1 MSSDRIVKAVSTEG
15 VSQIKK
21 QLIERKKGDAG
32 GVDHT
37 HITEPHGN
45 LLIKGQ
51 EKVIEGQNNNFI
63 IMGRDR
69 PGDGQDGYGGAGH
82 THASSIRLIAG
93 LHGRDVKETNIKKDG
108 DKVVEE
114 RLFLQPSPSKDAAT
128 IYMSQKTDIDS
139 AFNISTGGRYG
150 APQGR
155 SAILAKADCIR
166 LVGRESLK
174 LVTKTEN
181 KNSLKGPVRGKP
193 GIELIAGNDTT
204 NMQPLVKGKNLIEA
218 LDQTMEVVNQL
229 SNIVEYSGVIGLDYY
244 HFTKDFAK
252 QTVSPKLR
260 IVKKGD
266 GSYVLDYGQGDK
278 NARKNVYNQADLNQ
292 EIQKLKNKYS
302 EDKLVSRHN
311 MTN

>member
-128 IYMSQKTDIDS
+128 FYMSQKTDIDS

-181 KNSLKGPVRGKP
+181 KNSLKGPIRGKP

-218 LDQTMEVVNQL
+218 LDQTLDVVNQL
-229 SNIVEYSGVIGLDYY
+229 SNVVEYLAIAVQAGATGMIPSPTPLGGIGIGA
-244 HFTKDFAK
+244 FPGK
-252 QTVSPKLR
+252 
-260 IVKKGD
+260 IVGAPIAITYSTMAM
-266 GSYVLDYGQGDK
+266 SYLATFK
-278 NARKNVYNQADLNQ
+278 MNQ

>member
-69 PGDGQDGYGGAGH
+69 PGDGQDGYGGAEH

-128 IYMSQKTDIDS
+128 FYMSQKTDIDS

-174 LVTKTEN
+174 LVTKTES
-181 KNSLKGPVRGKP
+181 KNSLKGPIRGKP

-218 LDQTMEVVNQL
+218 LDQTLDVVNQL
-229 SNIVEYSGVIGLDYY
+229 SNVVEYLAIAVQAGATGMIPSPTPLGGIGIGA
-244 HFTKDFAK
+244 FPGK
-252 QTVSPKLR
+252 
-260 IVKKGD
+260 IVGAPIAITYSTMAM
-266 GSYVLDYGQGDK
+266 SYLATFK
-278 NARKNVYNQADLNQ
+278 MNQ

>member
-1 MSSDRIVKAVSTEG
+1 MSKDRTVKAVSIEG

-21 QLIERKKGDAG
+21 QLIERKKGDVG
-32 GVDHT
+32 GIDHT

-69 PGDGQDGYGGAGH
+69 PGDGRDGYGGAGH
-82 THASSIRLIAG
+82 THASTIRLIAG
-93 LHGRDVKETNIKKDG
+93 LHGRDVKESNIKKEG
-108 DKVVEE
+108 KKVIEE

-128 IYMSQKTDIDS
+128 FYMSQKTDIDS

-181 KNSLKGPVRGKP
+181 KNSLKGPIRGRP

-229 SNIVEYSGVIGLDYY
+229 SNIVEYLAIAVQAGATGMIPSPTPAGLVGIAAFPGKALAASVGITYSTLAMSY
-244 HFTKDFAK
+244 LATF
-252 QTVSPKLR
+252 
-260 IVKKGD
+260 KGN
-266 GSYVLDYGQGDK
+266 L
-278 NARKNVYNQADLNQ
+278 

>member
-15 VSQIKK
+15 VSQTKK

-108 DKVVEE
+108 NKVIEE

-128 IYMSQKTDIDS
+128 FYMSQKTDIDS

-174 LVTKTEN
+174 LVTKTDN
-181 KNSLKGPVRGKP
+181 KNSLKGPIRGKP

-204 NMQPLVKGKNLIEA
+204 NMQPLVKGKNLVEA
-218 LDQTMEVVNQL
+218 LDQTLQVVNQL
-229 SNIVEYSGVIGLDYY
+229 SNIVEYLAIAVQAGAAGMIPSPTPLGGIGIGA
-244 HFTKDFAK
+244 FPGK
-252 QTVSPKLR
+252 
-260 IVKKGD
+260 IVGAPIAITYSTMAM
-266 GSYVLDYGQGDK
+266 SYLATFK
-278 NARKNVYNQADLNQ
+278 MNQ

>member
-1 MSSDRIVKAVSTEG
+1 MSKDRTVKAVSIEG

-21 QLIERKKGDAG
+21 QLIERKKGDVG
-32 GVDHT
+32 GIDHT

-45 LLIKGQ
+45 LLVKGQ

-69 PGDGQDGYGGAGH
+69 PGDGRDGYGGAGH
-82 THASSIRLIAG
+82 THASTIRLIAG
-93 LHGRDVKETNIKKDG
+93 LHGRDVKESNIKKEG
-108 DKVVEE
+108 KKVIEE

-128 IYMSQKTDIDS
+128 FYMSQKTDIDS

-181 KNSLKGPVRGKP
+181 KNSLKGPIRGRP

-229 SNIVEYSGVIGLDYY
+229 SNIVEYLAIAVQAGATGMIPSPTPAGLVGIAAFPGKALAASVGITYSTLAMSY
-244 HFTKDFAK
+244 LATF
-252 QTVSPKLR
+252 
-260 IVKKGD
+260 KGN
-266 GSYVLDYGQGDK
+266 L
-278 NARKNVYNQADLNQ
+278 

>member
-1 MSSDRIVKAVSTEG
+1 MSKDPIIKAVDTEG
-15 VSQIKK
+15 VSQTKK
-21 QLIERKKGDAG
+21 NFIERKKGDAG

-69 PGDGQDGYGGAGH
+69 PGDGKDGYGGAGH
-82 THASSIRLIAG
+82 SHTSTIRFIAG
-93 LHGRDVKETNIKKDG
+93 LHGRDVKETNIKKDNNS
-108 DKVVEE
+108 VQEE

-128 IYMSQKTDIDS
+128 FYMSQKTDIDS

-155 SAILAKADCIR
+155 SAALIKADCIR

-181 KNSLKGPVRGKP
+181 KNSLKGNIRGRP

-204 NMQPLVKGKNLIEA
+204 DMQPLVKGKNLVSA
-218 LDQTMEVVNQL
+218 MSDVVEIINQL
-229 SNIVEYSGVIGLDYY
+229 SNIVEYLAIAVQSSATGMIPSPTPAGVIGAAA
-244 HFTKDFAK
+244 FPAK
-252 QTVSPKLR
+252 PVAAPLALTYSTMALSYLATLKGNLTMLEEIKL
-260 IVKKGD
+260 
-266 GSYVLDYGQGDK
+266 
-278 NARKNVYNQADLNQ
+278 
-292 EIQKLKNKYS
+292 KYS
-302 EDKLVSRHN
+302 ENKLLSRHN

>member
-1 MSSDRIVKAVSTEG
+1 MSKDPIIKAVDTEG
-15 VSQIKK
+15 VSQTKK
-21 QLIERKKGDAG
+21 NFIERKKGDVG

-51 EKVIEGQNNNFI
+51 EKIIEGQNNNFI

-69 PGDGQDGYGGAGH
+69 PGDGKDGYGGAGH
-82 THASSIRLIAG
+82 THTSTIRFIAG
-93 LHGRDVKETNIKKDG
+93 LHGRDIKETNIKKDNNR
-108 DKVVEE
+108 VQEE
-114 RLFLQPSPSKDAAT
+114 RVFLQPSPSKDAAT
-128 IYMSQKTDIDS
+128 FYMSQKTDIDS

-155 SAILAKADCIR
+155 SAALIKADCIR

-181 KNSLKGPVRGKP
+181 KNSLKGNIRGRP

-204 NMQPLVKGKNLIEA
+204 DMQPLVKGKSLVTA
-218 LDQTMEVVNQL
+218 LEETGNVINGL
-229 SNIVEYSGVIGLDYY
+229 SNIVEKLAIAVQAISVGIVP
-244 HFTKDFAK
+244 
-252 QTVSPKLR
+252 VSPIGIAAFPGTVVAAPLSTTYASMALSYLPAL
-260 IVKKGD
+260 KGN
-266 GSYVLDYGQGDK
+266 LEI
-278 NARKNVYNQADLNQ
+278 LNL
-292 EIQKLKNKYS
+292 KLKYA
-302 EDKLVSRHN
+302 EDKLLSRHN

>member
-128 IYMSQKTDIDS
+128 FYMSQKTDIDS

-229 SNIVEYSGVIGLDYY
+229 SNIVEYLAIAVQAGATGMIPSPTPLGGIGIGA
-244 HFTKDFAK
+244 FPGK
-252 QTVSPKLR
+252 
-260 IVKKGD
+260 IVGAPIAITYSTMAM
-266 GSYVLDYGQGDK
+266 SYLATFK
-278 NARKNVYNQADLNQ
+278 MNQ

>member
-15 VSQIKK
+15 VSQTKK

-63 IMGRDR
+63 IIGRDR

-108 DKVVEE
+108 NKVIEE

-128 IYMSQKTDIDS
+128 FYMSQKTDIDS

-174 LVTKTEN
+174 LVTKTDN
-181 KNSLKGPVRGKP
+181 KNSLKGPIRGKP

-204 NMQPLVKGKNLIEA
+204 NMQPLVKGKNLVEA
-218 LDQTMEVVNQL
+218 LDQTLQVVNQL
-229 SNIVEYSGVIGLDYY
+229 SNIVEYLAIAVQAGAAGMIPSPTPLGGIGIGA
-244 HFTKDFAK
+244 FPGK
-252 QTVSPKLR
+252 
-260 IVKKGD
+260 IVGATIAITYSTMAM
-266 GSYVLDYGQGDK
+266 SYLATFK
-278 NARKNVYNQADLNQ
+278 MNQ

>member
-1 MSSDRIVKAVSTEG
+1 MSQDRLVKAVSTEG
-15 VSQIKK
+15 VSQTKK
-21 QLIERKKGDAG
+21 NLIERKKGEVG
-32 GVDHT
+32 GIDHS

-69 PGDGQDGYGGAGH
+69 PGDGKDGYGGAGH
-82 THASSIRLIAG
+82 THASTIRIIAG
-93 LHGRDVKETNIKKDG
+93 LHGRDVKETNIKKDN
-108 DKVVEE
+108 DTVVEE
-114 RLFLQPSPSKDAAT
+114 RIFLQPSPSKDAAT
-128 IYMSQKTDIDS
+128 FYMSQKTDIDS

-174 LVTKTEN
+174 LVTKTES
-181 KNSLKGPVRGKP
+181 KNSLKGPIRGKP

-218 LDQTMEVVNQL
+218 LDQTLDVVNQL
-229 SNIVEYSGVIGLDYY
+229 SNVVEYLAIAVQAGATGMIPSPTPLGGIGIGA
-244 HFTKDFAK
+244 FPGK
-252 QTVSPKLR
+252 
-260 IVKKGD
+260 IVGAPIAITYSTMAM
-266 GSYVLDYGQGDK
+266 SYLATFK
-278 NARKNVYNQADLNQ
+278 MNQ

>member
-1 MSSDRIVKAVSTEG
+1 MSSDRVVKAVSTEG

-128 IYMSQKTDIDS
+128 FYMSQKTDIDS

-229 SNIVEYSGVIGLDYY
+229 SNIVEYLAIAVQAGATGMIPSPTPLGGIGIGA
-244 HFTKDFAK
+244 FPGK
-252 QTVSPKLR
+252 
-260 IVKKGD
+260 IVGAPIAITYSTMAMSFLATFKGN
-266 GSYVLDYGQGDK
+266 L
-278 NARKNVYNQADLNQ
+278 

>member
-128 IYMSQKTDIDS
+128 FYMSQKTDIDS

-174 LVTKTEN
+174 LVTKTES
-181 KNSLKGPVRGKP
+181 KNSLKGPIRGKP

-218 LDQTMEVVNQL
+218 LDQTLDVVNQL
-229 SNIVEYSGVIGLDYY
+229 SNVVEYLAIAVQAGATGMIPSPTPLGGIGIGA
-244 HFTKDFAK
+244 FPGK
-252 QTVSPKLR
+252 
-260 IVKKGD
+260 IVGAPIAITYSTMAM
-266 GSYVLDYGQGDK
+266 SYLATFK
-278 NARKNVYNQADLNQ
+278 MNQ

>member
-1 MSSDRIVKAVSTEG
+1 MSKDPFIKAVDTEG
-15 VSQIKK
+15 VSQTKK
-21 QLIERKKGDAG
+21 NLIERKKGDAG

-51 EKVIEGQNNNFI
+51 EKIIEGQNNNFI

-69 PGDGQDGYGGAGH
+69 PGDGKDGYGGAGH
-82 THASSIRLIAG
+82 THTSTIRLIAG
-93 LHGRDVKETNIKKDG
+93 LHGRDVKETNIKKDNNS
-108 DKVVEE
+108 VQEE
-114 RLFLQPSPSKDAAT
+114 RVFLQPSPSKDAAT

-155 SAILAKADCIR
+155 SAALIKADCIR
-166 LVGRESLK
+166 LVGRESIK

-181 KNSLKGPVRGKP
+181 KNSLKGNIRGRP

-204 NMQPLVKGKNLIEA
+204 DMQPLVKGKSLVTA
-218 LDQTMEVVNQL
+218 LEETGNVINGL
-229 SNIVEYSGVIGLDYY
+229 SNIVENLAIAVQAISVGIVP
-244 HFTKDFAK
+244 
-252 QTVSPKLR
+252 VSPFSLAAFPGTVVAAPLATSYALQALMFLPA
-260 IVKKGD
+260 VKA
-266 GSYVLDYGQGDK
+266 
-278 NARKNVYNQADLNQ
+278 NIEILNT
-292 EIQKLKNKYS
+292 KLKYA
-302 EDKLVSRHN
+302 EDKLLSRHN

>member
-229 SNIVEYSGVIGLDYY
+229 SNIVEYLAIAVQAGATGMIPSPTPAGLVGIAAFPGKVVGAPIAITYS
-244 HFTKDFAK
+244 TMAM
-252 QTVSPKLR
+252 
-260 IVKKGD
+260 
-266 GSYVLDYGQGDK
+266 SYLATFK
-278 NARKNVYNQADLNQ
+278 MNQ